1 MEINRYFIYKFMK
14 WVKMFYCIFFF
25 FLFITFLRTV
35 GVVLAPPTFQRYMIY
50 DESMETF
57 LYKMERLCKTESSL
71 SHYKTKDGF
80 VKHVDTTPYG
90 IYNISGR
97 AYYKVCDIDM
107 CLFLSDVNTE
117 IELTFPRWVGGL
129 AVDLDIVGE
138 NKLPAKD
145 NDGIL
150 GPGREIFEY
159 GSSWDEMKK
168 DMAVCHSF
176 ERNVLSKICEYRKNR
191 YIIPKRWIGDWF
203 ADHFKLLW
211 WMLISILVLA
221 HIAKKF
227 YYNSTY
233 PNI

>member
-25 FLFITFLRTV
+25 SLLIIHLSAF
-35 GVVLAPPTFQRYMIY
+35 GVIARPPAFQRYMIY

-80 VKHVDTTPYG
+80 VKHVDTTPFV
-90 IYNISGR
+90 IDDPNWR
-97 AYYKVCDIDM
+97 YYAVGDIDM
-107 CLFLSDVNTE
+107 YLFLSDVNTE

-145 NDGIL
+145 NEGIL
-150 GPGREIFEY
+150 GRVGKSLNTAHR
-159 GSSWDEMKK
+159 GMK
-168 DMAVCHSF
+168 
-176 ERNVLSKICEYRKNR
+176 
-191 YIIPKRWIGDWF
+191 
-203 ADHFKLLW
+203 
-211 WMLISILVLA
+211 
-221 HIAKKF
+221 
-227 YYNSTY
+227 
-233 PNI
+233 

>member
-1 MEINRYFIYKFMK
+1 
-14 WVKMFYCIFFF
+14 
-25 FLFITFLRTV
+25 
-35 GVVLAPPTFQRYMIY
+35 MIY

-80 VKHVDTTPYG
+80 VKHVDTTPFV
-90 IYNISGR
+90 IDDPNWR
-97 AYYKVCDIDM
+97 YYAVGDIDM
-107 CLFLSDVNTE
+107 YLFLSDVNTE
-117 IELTFPRWVGGL
+117 IELTFPRRIDGL

-145 NDGIL
+145 NDGML
-150 GPGREIFEY
+150 GPGRDIFEY

-168 DMAVCHSF
+168 DMAVCRSF

-191 YIIPKRWIGDWF
+191 YIVPLQWIGYWF
-203 ADHFKLLW
+203 EDHFKLLW
-211 WMLISILVLA
+211 WMLVSILALA

>member
-25 FLFITFLRTV
+25 FLIITWTAMSWVSFS
-35 GVVLAPPTFQRYMIY
+35 PPTFQRYMIY

-80 VKHVDTTPYG
+80 VKHVDTTPFV
-90 IYNISGR
+90 INKPNR
-97 AYYKVCDIDM
+97 RYYVM
-107 CLFLSDVNTE
+107 YLFLSDVNTK
-117 IELTFPRWVGGL
+117 IKLTFPRRIDGL

-150 GPGREIFEY
+150 GAGRGIFEY

-168 DMAVCHSF
+168 DMAVCRSF
-176 ERNVLSKICEYRKNR
+176 EKNVLSKICEYRKNR
-191 YIIPKRWIGDWF
+191 YIVPLMWIGDWF

-211 WMLISILVLA
+211 WMLVSILVLA

>member
-25 FLFITFLRTV
+25 SLLIIDLSATGIVF
-35 GVVLAPPTFQRYMIY
+35 APPSFQRYMIY

-57 LYKMERLCKTESSL
+57 LYKMERLCNTESSL

-80 VKHVDTTPYG
+80 VKHVDTTPFVIYDSSG
-90 IYNISGR
+90 I
-97 AYYKVCDIDM
+97 AYSVGDIVM
-107 CLFLSDVNTE
+107 YLFLSDVNTE
-117 IELTFPRWVGGL
+117 IRLTFPRRIDGL

-145 NDGIL
+145 NDGML
-150 GPGREIFEY
+150 GPGRDIFEY
-159 GSSWDEMKK
+159 GSSWNEMKK
-168 DMAVCHSF
+168 DMAVCRSF

-191 YIIPKRWIGDWF
+191 YIVPLQWIGYWF
-203 ADHFKLLW
+203 EGHFKLLW
-211 WMLISILVLA
+211 WMLVSILVLA
-221 HIAKKF
+221 HMAKKF

>member
-1 MEINRYFIYKFMK
+1 MK
-14 WVKMFYCIFFF
+14 WVKMFYCIFFI

-80 VKHVDTTPYG
+80 VKHVDTTPFV
-90 IYNISGR
+90 INKPNR
-97 AYYKVCDIDM
+97 RYYVM
-107 CLFLSDVNTE
+107 YLFLSDVNTK
-117 IELTFPRWVGGL
+117 IKLTFPRRIDGL

-150 GPGREIFEY
+150 GAGRGIFEY

-168 DMAVCHSF
+168 DMAVCRSF
-176 ERNVLSKICEYRKNR
+176 EKNVLSKICEYRKNR
-191 YIIPKRWIGDWF
+191 YIVPLMWIGDWF

-211 WMLISILVLA
+211 WMLVSILVLA